1 MYTILALCLCLFTFG
16 LSGQPLSL
24 PHLDALSPPQV
35 NFRPLYWEALRFLL
49 PPRLQ
54 PPNFLK
60 IVESQE
66 TSRKSHMDGTADTDS
81 LHEESGIFTGKSR
94 KFEALI
100 RQHAHR
106 NGVEV
111 KLVRALIDLE
121 SDFDPRAVSPEGA
134 KGLMQLMPRTARLVG
149 VRNPMDAGQNIAG
162 GVKYL
167 RICLE
172 QFNQD
177 PVLALAAYNAG
188 PDNVVK
194 YHGCPPFRETRRFVA
209 HVMKKCYGRDWR
221 QHRKARPSR
230 AATLNQT
237 DNGAAPDAKESLGAS

>member
-16 LSGQPLSL
+16 LGGQTISL

-35 NFRPLYWEALRFLL
+35 DFRPLYWEALRYLL

-54 PPNFLK
+54 PQNILK

-66 TSRKSHMDGTADTDS
+66 TSRKSRMDGTAVS
-81 LHEESGIFTGKSR
+81 PLEEPLSAGKAG
-94 KFEALI
+94 KFAALI
-100 RQHAHR
+100 RHHAR
-106 NGVEV
+106 KNGIDE
-111 KLVRALIDLE
+111 KLVRALIGLE
-121 SDFDPRAVSPEGA
+121 SDFNPRAVSPEGA

-149 VRNPMDAGQNIAG
+149 VRNLLDAEQNIAG

-172 QFNQD
+172 QFHQD

-194 YHGCPPFRETRRFVA
+194 YHGCPPFKETRRFVA

-221 QHRKARPSR
+221 KHRQAKHPKAASFE
-230 AATLNQT
+230 TS
-237 DNGAAPDAKESLGAS
+237 DHGAPEARESLGAS

>member
-16 LSGQPLSL
+16 LGGQTISL

-35 NFRPLYWEALRFLL
+35 DFRPLYWEALRYLL

-54 PPNFLK
+54 PQNILK

-66 TSRKSHMDGTADTDS
+66 TSRKSRMDGTTVS
-81 LHEESGIFTGKSR
+81 PLEEPLPAGKAG
-94 KFEALI
+94 KFAALI
-100 RQHAHR
+100 RHHAR
-106 NGVEV
+106 KNGIDE
-111 KLVRALIDLE
+111 KLVRALIGLE
-121 SDFDPRAVSPEGA
+121 SDFNPRAVSPEGA

-149 VRNPMDAGQNIAG
+149 VRNLLDAEQNIAG

-172 QFNQD
+172 QFHQD

-194 YHGCPPFRETRRFVA
+194 YHGCPPFKETRRFVA
-209 HVMKKCYGRDWR
+209 HVMKKCYGQDWR
-221 QHRKARPSR
+221 KHRQAKPPKAASFE
-230 AATLNQT
+230 TT
-237 DNGAAPDAKESLGAS
+237 DHGGAPEARESLGAS